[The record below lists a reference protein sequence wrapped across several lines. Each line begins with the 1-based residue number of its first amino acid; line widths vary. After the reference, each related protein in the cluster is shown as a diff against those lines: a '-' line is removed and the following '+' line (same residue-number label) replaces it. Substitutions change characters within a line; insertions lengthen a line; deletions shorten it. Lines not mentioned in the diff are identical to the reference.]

1 MQVLLCQCSLPAADN
16 HVCIFSLQHV
26 LPSPDA
32 GQRQLRERLS
42 EQLPARR
49 KQERGGGRPG
59 ARQPAG
65 NPHSLHPRATRPLPA
80 ADARDVM
87 DGLHPLP
94 IQEEVM
100 CSGAASLQHAG
111 DKSPEQLKIR
121 LGGKSGWFAPNLLS
135 RSLGATERGERKS
148 SFFLS
153 KLLF

>member
-1 MQVLLCQCSLPAADN
+1 MQVLLCQCSVPAADN

-100 CSGAASLQHAG
+100 CGGAAVLQHAG
-111 DKSPEQLKIR
+111 DKSPEQLKFR
-121 LGGKSGWFAPNLLS
+121 LGRFAPNLLS
-135 RSLGATERGERKS
+135 RSLGATERGGGKS

-153 KLLF
+153 KLLFQPVI